1 MIRQGHES
9 ADFFFG
15 EEVEHTPAL
24 GRPTLF
30 VIGYHTVEEIE
41 SKLDIPRTVDH
52 IFFGANDSYR
62 PKTTQDYVAGKRSL
76 KHF

>member
-41 SKLDIPRTVDH
+41 SKSH
-52 IFFGANDSYR
+52 SGSYLFWC
-62 PKTTQDYVAGKRSL
+62 Q
-76 KHF
+76 